1 MHTIKKVLIANR
13 GEIALRIIRACKE
26 LDIVSVSLFS
36 EVDVNGAWLKK
47 ADEAYPILGDPIAAY
62 LDYERIITLAKKAS
76 CDAIHP
82 GYGFLS
88 ENADFAQGCED
99 AGLVFIGP
107 SPEHIALFGDKIT
120 SKNAMAEV
128 GVPVLPGTDNPLE
141 SFEAGE
147 KAAVEIGYPVIIKA
161 AYGGGGRGMRIVHDS
176 ADFKKSFED
185 AQSESRKFF
194 GRDEVFIERY
204 LENPRHIEI
213 QIIADA
219 FGNVVHLGERDCS
232 IQRRHQKVVEIAPAP
247 NLDDGV
253 RQELF
258 RVSVEAMKKLGYKSV
273 GTIEYLVDQE
283 DNFFF
288 MEMNTRIQVEHPVT
302 EIISGFDLVQ
312 RMIEIADGD
321 RLQYNQ
327 EDIHFHGYAIE
338 FRINAEDASRDFAP
352 HPGTITE
359 YLSPGGP
366 GVRLDA
372 IAYKGY
378 EIPTYYDSMVGKLIV
393 YAKSWEGVV
402 KKAQRAL
409 GEYIIEGVPTNITL
423 HQQIAKDDDF
433 KAAKFDTGYFDKN
446 LSTFNLEAINARHR
460 EEEKVQ
466 ALSDLLD
473 SIKKHKISV
482 RH

>member
-1 MHTIKKVLIANR
+1 MHTIKKILIANR

-26 LDIVSVSLFS
+26 LDIVSVCLFS

-47 ADEAYPILGDPIAAY
+47 ADEAYPIMGDPIAAY
-62 LDYERIITLAKKAS
+62 LDYERIISLAKKAD

-88 ENADFAQGCED
+88 ENADFAQGCKE
-99 AGLVFIGP
+99 AGIVFIGP
-107 SPEHIALFGDKIT
+107 SAEHISLFGDKIA
-120 SKNAMAEV
+120 SKNAMAEL
-128 GVPVLPGTDNPLE
+128 GVPVLPGTDEPLK
-141 SFEAGE
+141 SFEEGE
-147 KAAVEIGYPVIIKA
+147 AFAQSIGYPIIIKA
-161 AYGGGGRGMRIVHDS
+161 AFGGGGRGMRIVYK
-176 ADFKKSFED
+176 AEEFEKSFND

-204 LENPRHIEI
+204 LENPRHIEV

-247 NLDDGV
+247 NLKDET

-258 RVSVEAMKKLGYKSV
+258 RVSVEAMLKLGYESV
-273 GTIEYLVDQE
+273 GTIEYLVDTE
-283 DNFFF
+283 DNFYF

-321 RLQYNQ
+321 RLQYVQ

-409 GEYIIEGVPTNITL
+409 SEYIIEGVPTNITL
-423 HQQIAKDDDF
+423 HKQIVKDQDF
-433 KAAKFDTGYFDKN
+433 KDAKFDTGYFDKN
-446 LSTFNLEAINARHR
+446 LSSFNLEAINERHK
-460 EEEKVQ
+460 EEEKVK
-466 ALSDLLD
+466 ALAALID
-473 SIKKHKISV
+473 SIKKHNISV

>member
-1 MHTIKKVLIANR
+1 MHTIKKILIANR

-26 LDIVSVSLFS
+26 LDIISVCLFS
-36 EVDVNGAWLKK
+36 EVDINGAWLKK

-62 LDYERIITLAKKAS
+62 LDYERIIALAKKAD
-76 CDAIHP
+76 CDAVHP

-88 ENADFAQGCED
+88 ENADFAQGCKE
-99 AGLVFIGP
+99 AGVIFIGP
-107 SPEHIALFGDKIT
+107 SPEHIALFGDKIA
-120 SKNAMAEV
+120 SKNAMATV
-128 GVPVLPGTDNPLE
+128 GVPVLPGTDDPLAD
-141 SFEAGE
+141 FEEGE
-147 KAAVEIGYPVIIKA
+147 RAAKEIGYPVIIKA
-161 AYGGGGRGMRIVHDS
+161 AFGGGGRGMRIVYEE
-176 ADFKKSFED
+176 ADFKKSFDD

-247 NLDDGV
+247 NLNDV
-253 RQELF
+253 TRQELF
-258 RVSVEAMKKLGYKSV
+258 KISVAAMHKLGYESV
-273 GTIEYLVDQE
+273 GTIEYLVDQD

-321 RLQYNQ
+321 RLQYGQ
-327 EDIHFHGYAIE
+327 KDIHFHGFAIE

-409 GEYIIEGVPTNITL
+409 GEYIIEGIPTNITL
-423 HQQIAKDDDF
+423 HQQIAKDADF

-446 LSTFNLEAINARHR
+446 LSAFNLEAGNARHK
-460 EEEKVQ
+460 EEAKVQ

>member
-1 MHTIKKVLIANR
+1 MQKIKKILIANR

-26 LDIVSVSLFS
+26 LNITSVCLFS

-47 ADEAYPILGDPIAAY
+47 ADEAYPILGNPIEAY
-62 LDYERIITLAKKAS
+62 LDYERIVTLAKKAE
-76 CDAIHP
+76 CDAVHP

-88 ENADFAQGCED
+88 ENADFAQACTN
-99 AGLVFIGP
+99 ANIIFIGP
-107 SPEHIALFGDKIT
+107 SAEHIALFGDKIA
-120 SKNAMAEV
+120 SKNAMKDV
-128 GVPVLPGTDNPLE
+128 GVPVLPGTDEPLATYQEGE
-141 SFEAGE
+141 SFA
-147 KAAVEIGYPVIIKA
+147 KEIGYPIIIKA
-161 AYGGGGRGMRIVHDS
+161 AFGGGGRGMRIVHD
-176 ADFKKSFED
+176 AKDFKKSFDD

-204 LENPRHIEI
+204 LQNPRHIEI
-213 QIIADA
+213 QVIADSY
-219 FGNVVHLGERDCS
+219 GNVVHLGERDCS

-247 NLDDGV
+247 NLNDDV

-258 RVSVEAMKKLGYKSV
+258 RVSIDAMKQLGYESV
-273 GTIEYLVDQE
+273 GTIEYLVDTQ
-283 DNFFF
+283 DNFYF

-302 EIISGFDLVQ
+302 EIISGFDLIQ

-321 RLQYNQ
+321 KLQYKQ
-327 EDIHFHGYAIE
+327 DDIHFHGYAIE

-378 EIPTYYDSMVGKLIV
+378 EIPTYYDSMIGKLIV

-409 GEYIIEGVPTNITL
+409 SEYIIEGIPTNITL
-423 HQQIAKDDDF
+423 HQQIAKDEDF
-433 KAAKFDTGYFDKN
+433 KNARFDTGYFDKN
-446 LSTFNLEAINARHR
+446 LATFNLEANNQRR
-460 EEEKVQ
+460 KEEEKIKHLEDII
-466 ALSDLLD
+466 A
-473 SIKKHKISV
+473 SIKEHNLNI